1 MLFLGFAF
9 CSVCLFLLCTKA
21 CIHRVLITMALK
33 IPCDLSGL
41 PGSFGTAYSR
51 HLCLFFY

>member
-33 IPCDLSGL
+33 VPCDLSGL